1 MIPTDAPAPTPLTHQ
16 QNTLVVALLGL
27 IPKDGTPVRVTDIV
41 TKARAKHC
49 EAVHLLFEAQR
60 LGIASP
66 GLTYCRESDTFFIDQ
81 EVRHAHR

>member
-1 MIPTDAPAPTPLTHQ
+1 MIPTDVPPPLTQQ

-41 TKARAKHC
+41 AKAHAKHC

-60 LGIASP
+60 LGIASS
-66 GLTYCRESDTFFIDQ
+66 GLTYCRATDTFFIDQ
-81 EVRHAHR
+81 EVRHGHA